1 MGDLMGKPHPM
12 ELRTRVVTYVDE
24 GHGHREAA
32 RHFRVS
38 PKFVNDLVKL
48 RRETGLLTPRQ
59 QGNGGGHGKLVGV
72 AGWLKARVTAKG
84 EITLNELVAELAQ
97 THSIAVHRATVWRM
111 LRGLGLTHKKSPV
124 GA

>member
-48 RRETGLLTPRQ
+48 RHETGLLTPRQ

-111 LRGLGLTHKKSPV
+111 LRGLGLTHKKSPA

>member
-1 MGDLMGKPHPM
+1 MGKPHPM

-111 LRGLGLTHKKSPV
+111 LRGLGLTHKKSPA